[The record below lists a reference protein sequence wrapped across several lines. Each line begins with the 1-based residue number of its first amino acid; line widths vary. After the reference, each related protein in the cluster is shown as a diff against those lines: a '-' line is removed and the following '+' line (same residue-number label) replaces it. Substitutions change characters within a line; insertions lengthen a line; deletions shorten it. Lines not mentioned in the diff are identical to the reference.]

1 MDGLRASVDLFLA
14 CHTEKTQLAVV
25 DALRDA
31 IETDAT
37 RNTRRAATN
46 AVARLRVLADAFVDG
61 ADAAD
66 VNARALETN
75 EGSNST
81 CERVGAPEDARR
93 VRDACGTSPRL

>member
-1 MDGLRASVDLFLA
+1 MDKANNF
-14 CHTEKTQLAVV
+14 CQLAVE

-37 RNTRRAATN
+37 RRTRRAATD
-46 AVARLRVLADAFVDG
+46 AFARLRVLADAFVDG

-66 VNARALETN
+66 LNARALETN
-75 EGSNST
+75 DRAGVT